1 MLIVG
6 RPRSRVCKS
15 WVFSAAGHL
24 DGLTPNKGADMAA
37 ADSSSTGRV
46 TCEYTPSAAAAAE

>member
-6 RPRSRVCKS
+6 HPLSRVCR
-15 WVFSAAGHL
+15 VECSARL
-24 DGLTPNKGADMAA
+24 VRVTPNKGADMAA